1 MLVFKER
8 LNLFMGSGAVGYG
21 IADLD
26 GDIKEEVPEK
36 ILRGGTFLR
45 GAATGEGPAGSFGH
59 VPKGEAPR
67 NWGSAWK
74 KAAIEHWDRIG
85 PGVEMRGD
93 HFAYRQNFMDLDPTY
108 TDKWGDPLL
117 RMTLDWTDY
126 EMRQMTFGARIAN
139 QIIEVVAQVSGAK
152 LVKGGFPGRGDG
164 AFHHY
169 NAGSYSTTHIQ
180 GGAIMGT
187 SPEHSVVNTWLQ
199 HWNVPNLFVVG
210 SSSFPQN
217 SSANPTLSIVAVSHR
232 AADGLI
238 GHYLKKPGPL
248 A

>member
-1 MLVFKER
+1 M
-8 LNLFMGSGAVGYG
+8 FMTSGAVGYG
-21 IADLD
+21 ISDLE
-26 GDIKEEVPEK
+26 GDLKQEVPEK
-36 ILRGGTFLR
+36 VLRGGAFLR
-45 GAATGEGPAGSFGH
+45 GAASAEGPAASFGR
-59 VPKGEAPR
+59 VPRGEVSR

-74 KAAIEHWDRIG
+74 KAAIQHWDRIG
-85 PGVEMRGD
+85 PGVDMRGD

-126 EMRQMTFGARIAN
+126 EMRQMTFGARIGTQLLEA
-139 QIIEVVAQVSGAK
+139 VAQVSGATF
-152 LVKGGFPGRGDG
+152 VKGNLPVDT
-164 AFHHY
+164 FHHY
-169 NAGSYSTTHIQ
+169 NAISYGTTHVQ

-187 SPEHSVVNTWLQ
+187 SPERSVVNPWLQ
-199 HWNVPNLFVVG
+199 HWQMPNLFVVG

-217 SSANPTLSIVAVSHR
+217 SSANPTLTIVAVSHR

-238 GHYLKKPGPL
+238 DRYLKRPGAL

>member
-1 MLVFKER
+1 V
-8 LNLFMGSGAVGYG
+8 
-21 IADLD
+21 
-26 GDIKEEVPEK
+26 
-36 ILRGGTFLR
+36 
-45 GAATGEGPAGSFGH
+45 PAGEVS
-59 VPKGEAPR
+59 R
-67 NWGSAWK
+67 TWGSAWK

-85 PGVEMRGD
+85 PGVEMRGE

-126 EMRQMTFGARIAN
+126 EMRQMTFGARVAN
-139 QIIEVVAQVSGAK
+139 QIMEKIAEVSGAR
-152 LVKGGFPGRGDG
+152 LVRRERSA

-169 NAGSYSTTHIQ
+169 NASQYMTTHIQ
-180 GGAIMGT
+180 GGAIMGS
-187 SPEHSVVNTWLQ
+187 SPERSVVNPWLQ
-199 HWNVPNLFVVG
+199 HWQMPNLFVVG

-217 SSANPTLSIVAVSHR
+217 SSANPTLTIVAVSHR

-238 GHYLKKPGPL
+238 DRYLKSPGPL